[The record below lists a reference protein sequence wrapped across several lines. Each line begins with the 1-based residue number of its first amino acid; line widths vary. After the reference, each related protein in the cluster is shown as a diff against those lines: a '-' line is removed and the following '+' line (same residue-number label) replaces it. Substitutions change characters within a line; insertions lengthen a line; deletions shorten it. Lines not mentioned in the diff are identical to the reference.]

1 MSESPSGWGI
11 LIYTFSSEATFWQ
24 LLGEPVPKSNC
35 RSYERGE
42 TKRSEQEGS
51 ACSSHQMAEQLRA
64 AGTPSAESKQKAG
77 KSISLSRCKEHLE
90 EGLFFLL
97 FFFFPLILS
106 VPYFFSSPK
115 RRRCPLQYAI
125 EILLIG
131 SMSKTQVYGLMSPY
145 PEYSA
150 APISGSVKIGVEI
163 QI

>member
-1 MSESPSGWGI
+1 MERAGGLCLQLPPDGRAAPSSGN
-11 LIYTFSSEATFWQ
+11 TF
-24 LLGEPVPKSNC
+24 C
-35 RSYERGE
+35 RVE
-42 TKRSEQEGS
+42 TKGWEEHFSLAMQ
-51 ACSSHQMAEQLRA
+51 RA
-64 AGTPSAESKQKAG
+64 FGGGFVFP
-77 KSISLSRCKEHLE
+77 IV
-90 EGLFFLL
+90 FFS
-97 FFFFPLILS
+97 PLILS